1 MKISPMLLV
10 VCGTALPAFCTGCLI
25 TRHTTN
31 TVRKN
36 EKPVAVQFESPRA
49 KNVFESKLVEV
60 RAVQNMI
67 AANPRVVAVPFL
79 LWWSSTEVVSG
90 NGIFNDQVAICDANG
105 DRVITLEESLVY
117 AARVDEQVAKNEAK
131 NNEQSND
138 GPLHEPTVSSAPHS
152 TPPASY
158 PAARPDSREQPL
170 EARQPQAPLPPG
182 VLR

>member
-1 MKISPMLLV
+1 MLLV

-67 AANPRVVAVPFL
+67 AANPRVVAVL
-79 LWWSSTEVVSG
+79 
-90 NGIFNDQVAICDANG
+90 
-105 DRVITLEESLVY
+105 
-117 AARVDEQVAKNEAK
+117 
-131 NNEQSND
+131 
-138 GPLHEPTVSSAPHS
+138 
-152 TPPASY
+152 
-158 PAARPDSREQPL
+158 PDSGEQPL

-182 VLR
+182 ILR